1 MLRSPA
7 IERDAFSQMWRGMR
21 IAQEFAEQY
30 GKLTDEE
37 LLRLWADEEG
47 LTEIARSVLSEEMAR
62 RGLLNDPRSFA
73 RKGELKQ
80 ELAQTQQR
88 YKRQQKRIAW
98 RWAIFTVGA
107 VVAAVAAV
115 LRLFSR

>member
-1 MLRSPA
+1 MDVL
-7 IERDAFSQMWRGMR
+7 ELKY
-21 IAQEFAEQY
+21 QY
-30 GKLTDEE
+30 ENLSDDE
-37 LLRLWADEEG
+37 LLRVWADEEG

-62 RGLLNDPRSFA
+62 RGLLNDPRSYA

-98 RWAIFTVGA
+98 RWAIFIVGA